1 MAKRE
6 SDFFRLRILQ
16 STLEGFDK
24 CGNSQTDYVTYY
36 VIDAAHTSCLKIC
49 CYTRYSTRYTRCTRR
64 EFFGIGK
71 EQEGTLS
78 SGQNYI

>member
-6 SDFFRLRILQ
+6 SDFFRLRLLQ

-49 CYTRYSTRYTRCTRR
+49 CYTRYSTR
-64 EFFGIGK
+64 
-71 EQEGTLS
+71 
-78 SGQNYI
+78 